1 MSKALLLILDG
12 WGKTK
17 NPSVSAISHA
27 KTPFIDGL
35 YKNYSNSELLTHG
48 KHVGLPSNQMG
59 NSEVGHMNLGAGRIV
74 YQDLTKI
81 NNSLKNN
88 TLKKEKEIIDA
99 YNYAK
104 QNNKKVHF
112 LGLFS
117 NGGVHSHLN
126 HLIEL
131 LKIAKSK
138 GLDKLYIH
146 AFTDGRDVDPK
157 SAVGF
162 IQETKKIFS
171 ETGAKIAT
179 LIGRYYSMDRD
190 QRWERIKE
198 SHNLLL
204 KNKGKKTDDLI
215 GELES
220 NYLKGIT
227 DEFIPPIVHT
237 IDDQPIAKVEENDVV
252 IFFNFRTDR
261 GRQLTRSLTQIP
273 YPNFGIYPIKLY
285 FLTLTNYDSS
295 FKNIKVIFNKNDL
308 KDTLGEVIS
317 LAGKTQVRIAET
329 EKYPHV
335 TFFFNGGREKAF
347 KNEDRIL
354 CPSPKVATYDLKP
367 EMSAYEIKDSII
379 KKINEDHPDFIC
391 LNFAN
396 PDMVG
401 HTGNLNAAIK
411 ACESVDSCARDVILT
426 ALEKGY
432 TSLIIAD
439 HGNCEK
445 MINTDGT
452 PNTAHTTNPVP
463 VILVDSKKRKISNGV
478 LGNIA
483 PTILDILNI
492 KKPIAMTMN
501 SLFRIEK

>member
-1 MSKALLLILDG
+1 MSKALLMILDG

-17 NPSVSAISHA
+17 NPSVSAITNA
-27 KTPFIDGL
+27 KTPFIDSL
-35 YKNYSNSELLTHG
+35 YENYSNAELLTHG
-48 KHVGLPSNQMG
+48 KHVGLPEDQMG
-59 NSEVGHMNLGAGRIV
+59 NSEVGHMNLGAGRII
-74 YQDLTKI
+74 YQDLAKI
-81 NNSLKNN
+81 NKIIENNKLKE
-88 TLKKEKEIIDA
+88 EKTIIKA

-104 QNNKKVHF
+104 KNNKKVHF
-112 LGLFS
+112 LGLLS
-117 NGGVHSHLN
+117 NGGVHSHIN

-131 LKIAKSK
+131 LKIAKSEN
-138 GLDKLYIH
+138 LNKLYIH

-157 SAVGF
+157 SAINF
-162 IQETKKIFS
+162 IKEIEPVLKK
-171 ETGAKIAT
+171 TGAKIAT
-179 LIGRYYSMDRD
+179 LIGRYFAMDRD
-190 QRWERIKE
+190 QRWERVKKA
-198 SHNLLL
+198 HNLLL
-204 KNKGKKTDDLI
+204 KNEGKNTDDLI

-227 DEFIPPIVHT
+227 DEFIPPLVNT
-237 IDDQPIAKVEENDVV
+237 INNQPVAKIEENDIV

-261 GRQLTRSLTQIP
+261 GRQLTQSLTQKS
-273 YPNFGIYPIKLY
+273 YPKFKINPIKLY
-285 FLTLTNYDSS
+285 FLTLTKYDSL
-295 FKNIKVIFNKNDL
+295 FKNIKVIFDKENL

-317 LAGKTQVRIAET
+317 MAGKTQVRIAET

-367 EMSAYEIKDSII
+367 EMSAFEIKNSII
-379 KKINEDHPDFIC
+379 KKMNDDQPDFIC

-411 ACESVDSCARDVILT
+411 ACEFVDSCTSEVIT
-426 ALEKGY
+426 AAIKMNY

-439 HGNCEK
+439 HGNCEN
-445 MINTDGT
+445 MINNDGT

-463 VILVDSKKRKISNGV
+463 VILVDSKKRKINNGV

-483 PTILDILNI
+483 PTILDILDI
-492 KKPIAMTMN
+492 KKPEAMKMN
-501 SLFRIEK
+501 SLL

>member
-1 MSKALLLILDG
+1 MSKALLMILDG

-17 NPSVSAISHA
+17 NPSVSAITNA
-27 KTPFIDGL
+27 KTPFIDSL
-35 YKNYSNSELLTHG
+35 YENYSNAELLTHG
-48 KHVGLPSNQMG
+48 KHVGLPEDQMG
-59 NSEVGHMNLGAGRIV
+59 NSEVGHMNLGAGRII
-74 YQDLTKI
+74 YQDLAKI
-81 NNSLKNN
+81 NKIIENNKLKE
-88 TLKKEKEIIDA
+88 EKTIIEA

-104 QNNKKVHF
+104 KNNKKVHF
-112 LGLFS
+112 LGLLS
-117 NGGVHSHLN
+117 NGGVHSHIN

-131 LKIAKSK
+131 LKIAKSEN
-138 GLDKLYIH
+138 LNKLYIH

-157 SAVGF
+157 SAINF
-162 IQETKKIFS
+162 IKEIEPVLKK
-171 ETGAKIAT
+171 TGAKIAT
-179 LIGRYYSMDRD
+179 LIGRYFAMDRD
-190 QRWERIKE
+190 QRWERVKKA
-198 SHNLLL
+198 HNLLL
-204 KNKGKKTDDLI
+204 KNEGKNTDDLI

-227 DEFIPPIVHT
+227 DEFIPPLVNT
-237 IDDQPIAKVEENDVV
+237 INNQPVAKIEENDIV

-261 GRQLTRSLTQIP
+261 GRQLTQSLTQKS
-273 YPNFGIYPIKLY
+273 YPKFKINPIKLY
-285 FLTLTNYDSS
+285 FLTLTKYDSL
-295 FKNIKVIFNKNDL
+295 FKNIKVIFDKENL

-317 LAGKTQVRIAET
+317 MAGKTQVRIAET

-367 EMSAYEIKDSII
+367 EMSAFEIKNSII
-379 KKINEDHPDFIC
+379 KKMNDDQPDFIC

-411 ACESVDSCARDVILT
+411 ACEFVDSCTSEVIT
-426 ALEKGY
+426 AAIKMNY

-439 HGNCEK
+439 HGNCEN
-445 MINTDGT
+445 MINNDGT

-463 VILVDSKKRKISNGV
+463 VILVDSKKRKINNGV

-483 PTILDILNI
+483 PTILDILDI
-492 KKPIAMTMN
+492 KKPEAMKMN
-501 SLFRIEK
+501 SLL

>member
-1 MSKALLLILDG
+1 MSKALLMILDG

-17 NPSVSAISHA
+17 NPSVSAITNA
-27 KTPFIDGL
+27 KTPFIDSL
-35 YKNYSNSELLTHG
+35 YKNYSNAELLTHG
-48 KHVGLPSNQMG
+48 KHVGLPEGQMG
-59 NSEVGHMNLGAGRIV
+59 NSEVGHMNLGAGRII
-74 YQDLTKI
+74 YQDLAKI
-81 NNSLKNN
+81 NKIIENNKLKE
-88 TLKKEKEIIDA
+88 EKTIIEA

-104 QNNKKVHF
+104 KNNKKVHF
-112 LGLFS
+112 LGLLS
-117 NGGVHSHLN
+117 NGGVHSHIN

-131 LKIAKSK
+131 LKIAKSEN
-138 GLDKLYIH
+138 LNKLYIH

-157 SAVGF
+157 SAINF
-162 IQETKKIFS
+162 IKEIEPVLKK
-171 ETGAKIAT
+171 TGAKIAT
-179 LIGRYYSMDRD
+179 LIGRYFAMDRD
-190 QRWERIKE
+190 QRWERVKKA
-198 SHNLLL
+198 HNLLL
-204 KNKGKKTDDLI
+204 KNEGKNTNDLI

-227 DEFIPPIVHT
+227 DEFIPPLVNT
-237 IDDQPIAKVEENDVV
+237 INNQPVAKIEENDIV

-261 GRQLTRSLTQIP
+261 GRQLTQSLTQKS
-273 YPNFGIYPIKLY
+273 YPKFKINPIKLY
-285 FLTLTNYDSS
+285 FLTLTKYDSL
-295 FKNIKVIFNKNDL
+295 FKNIKVIFDKENL

-317 LAGKTQVRIAET
+317 MAGKTQVRIAET

-367 EMSAYEIKDSII
+367 EMSAFEIKNSII
-379 KKINEDHPDFIC
+379 KKMNDDQPDFIC

-411 ACESVDSCARDVILT
+411 ACEFVDSCTSEVIT
-426 ALEKGY
+426 AAIKMNY

-439 HGNCEK
+439 HGNCEN
-445 MINTDGT
+445 MINNDGT

-463 VILVDSKKRKISNGV
+463 VILVDSKKRKINNGV

-483 PTILDILNI
+483 PTILDILDI
-492 KKPIAMTMN
+492 KKPEAMKMN
-501 SLFRIEK
+501 SLL